1 MSASA
6 ARLRTYAALPINRLA
21 RIGLLLVGLLVA
33 FWFNASLVLNP
44 DVSWFYYV
52 AQKLLG
58 GAVLYLDLVEPN
70 APFASISMIPAALL
84 GRITSL
90 SPFHAILIY
99 VTLLGGLSCWVCAR
113 IIDRYGLSRVR
124 AGGLKL
130 ALFLG
135 IFFLPVSLF
144 GEREHLFCILAMP
157 YLLTLP
163 LRGIEP
169 ADFAFGRCCIGFVA
183 GLAVNLKPPFGLVIV
198 AAESLSLLTDRR
210 RALFRPEQIGLA
222 ASAILSIPI
231 YPLVFPRYASDVVP
245 WVVDLYGAF
254 ADTPT
259 TIRKA
264 AEWGGAA
271 LLMFFAW
278 GRDANPAMERW
289 RRLMLVVT
297 AAWLAIFVIQDKGWD
312 YQIFGASLL
321 VVLLA
326 GAALQAQGA
335 RPVGRGA
342 AAACALLL
350 IVRAGAQFE
359 APDYVESHFPTIR
372 RLILQTPGSFQV
384 LTSAGTPGFPFAVET
399 GHEWASRYGCL
410 MLLPGIVA
418 AEARGEHSRWEA
430 PFRQAVAE
438 DLASFKPPLIFVQTE
453 QLPGLPVHFDVLAWL
468 LRDPRFAALWAQ
480 YRPDGT
486 ADRYFAVFRRQ
497 PEGFQLQG
505 GAPR

>member
-1 MSASA
+1 M
-6 ARLRTYAALPINRLA
+6 ALLLL
-21 RIGLLLVGLLVA
+21 GLLLA

-58 GAVLYLDLVEPN
+58 GAVLYKDLVEPN

-84 GRITSL
+84 GRIPGL

-99 VTLLGGLSCWVCAR
+99 VTLLGGLSCWMCSR
-113 IIDRYGLSRVR
+113 IIDRYGLPQVR
-124 AGGLKL
+124 ADGLKL
-130 ALFLG
+130 VLFLG

-169 ADFAFGRCCIGFVA
+169 ASFTFAGCSIGFVA
-183 GLAVNLKPPFGLVIV
+183 GLAVNLKPPFGLVII
-198 AAESLSLLTDRR
+198 AAEALSLARDRR
-210 RALFRPEQIGLA
+210 RSLFRPEQIGVA

-231 YPLVFPRYASDVVP
+231 YPLLFPRYASEVVP

-259 TIRKA
+259 TLRKA

-271 LLMFFAW
+271 LLMFIAW
-278 GRDANPAMERW
+278 GSDANRTMETL
-289 RRLMLVVT
+289 RRLMLTVA
-297 AAWLAIFVIQDKGWD
+297 AAWLVIFVVQDKGWD

-321 VVLLA
+321 VALLA
-326 GAALQAQGA
+326 GAALQAPGA
-335 RPVGRGA
+335 RAVGRGLA
-342 AAACALLL
+342 ATLGFLL

-359 APDYVESHFPTIR
+359 TPDYVESHFPTIR

-399 GHEWASRYGCL
+399 GHDWASRFGCL

-418 AEARGEHSRWEA
+418 AEAHGGHSRWEA
-430 PFRQAVAE
+430 PFRRAVAE
-438 DLASFKPPLIFVQTE
+438 DLASFRPPLIFVQTE
-453 QLPGLPVHFDVLAWL
+453 QLPGLPRHFDVLAWL
-468 LRDPRFAALWAQ
+468 LRDPRFAAQWAQ
-480 YRPDGT
+480 YLPDGT

-497 PEGFQLQG
+497 AQGFQVQG

>member
-6 ARLRTYAALPINRLA
+6 DRLHSNAALRIHGLA
-21 RIGLLLVGLLVA
+21 CTGLLLGGLLLA
-33 FWFNASLVLNP
+33 FWFNASLTLNP

-52 AQKLLG
+52 AQRMLG
-58 GAVLYLDLVEPN
+58 GAVLYKDLIEPN

-84 GRITSL
+84 GRLTSL

-113 IIDRYGLSRVR
+113 IMDRYGLPQVR
-124 AGGLKL
+124 ANGLKL
-130 ALFLG
+130 VLFLG

-144 GEREHLFCILAMP
+144 GEREHLFCICTLP

-163 LRGIEP
+163 LRGAEP
-169 ADFAFGRCCIGFVA
+169 AKITTSRCFIGFVA

-198 AAESLSLLTDRR
+198 AAEALSLLTDRR

-222 ASAILSIPI
+222 AGAVLSIPI
-231 YPLVFPRYASDVVP
+231 YTLMFPRYASEVVP

-259 TIRKA
+259 TVRKA

-271 LLMFFAW
+271 LLMVAAW
-278 GRDANPAMERW
+278 GRDANQTMARL
-289 RRLMLVVT
+289 RRLVLAVT
-297 AAWLAIFVIQDKGWD
+297 AAWLVIFVIQDKGWD

-321 VVLLA
+321 VAVLA
-326 GAALQAQGA
+326 GAAFQSPGA
-335 RPVGRGA
+335 RPVGRGMGA
-342 AAACALLL
+342 ALGFLL
-350 IVRAGAQFE
+350 IVRAGAQFQ
-359 APDYVESHFPTIR
+359 APDYVESHFATIR

-384 LTSAGTPGFPFAVET
+384 LSSAGTPGFPFTVET

-453 QLPGLPVHFDVLAWL
+453 QLPGLPLHFDVLAWL
-468 LRDPRFAALWAQ
+468 LRDPRFAALWAR
-480 YRPDGT
+480 YRQDGT

-497 PEGFQLQG
+497 PEG
-505 GAPR
+505 